1 MHNHKI
7 FINIK
12 KCAFFYVLTFFFTF
26 IQFNF
31 KISICTCRFFLL
43 ILHVLIHIKKHYY
56 QTYVSKLPYIALH
69 ESVSLIGD
77 AADARIGF
85 AYDRADYSDY
95 LYIHKVK
102 GQVLTRFANE
112 LPLQLSKAG
121 STRRQSGY
129 LSTALLYFFHAMAQC
144 RGILFVCPLV

>member
-7 FINIK
+7 DINIK

-85 AYDRADYSDY
+85 AYDRADY
-95 LYIHKVK
+95 LYIQKVK
-102 GQVLTRFANE
+102 GQVFTRSANE

-129 LSTALLYFFHAMAQC
+129 LSAALL
-144 RGILFVCPLV
+144 

>member
-1 MHNHKI
+1 MHNHKTD
-7 FINIK
+7 INIK

-56 QTYVSKLPYIALH
+56 QTYVSKLPYIAPH

-85 AYDRADYSDY
+85 AYDRADHLY
-95 LYIHKVK
+95 LQKVK
-102 GQVLTRFANE
+102 RQVHEPFANGPH
-112 LPLQLSKAG
+112 LRLSEAG
-121 STRRQSGY
+121 YTRRQSSY
-129 LSTALLYFFHAMAQC
+129 L
-144 RGILFVCPLV
+144 